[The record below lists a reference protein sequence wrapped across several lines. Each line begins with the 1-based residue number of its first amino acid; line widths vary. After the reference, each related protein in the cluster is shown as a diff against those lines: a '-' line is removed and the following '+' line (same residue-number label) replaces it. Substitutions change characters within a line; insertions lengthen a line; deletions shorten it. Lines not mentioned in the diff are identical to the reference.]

1 MKPPTPPAPPPLN
14 SPPLNSP
21 PANSA
26 HRPEKRFAPQ
36 GDGEAGVGS
45 GAAPPATPAQDGPAL
60 TERQEKILAYV
71 QSFQEERGYPPSIRE
86 IGEHF
91 GIRSTNGVS
100 DHLRALERK
109 GVLQRSGHLSRS
121 LRVVPSDETQA
132 ATELARIKGQ
142 ARIEGQARTKTE
154 ARLANRELV
163 REAYAPGEPELVERE
178 FQREARGNVLPL
190 ARREKNP
197 RDQALVRR
205 ERPDARSQSALVPV
219 LGKVA
224 AGQPLLA
231 VEDAEE
237 TLVVD
242 QYLLGGPGEV
252 FALRVVGESMIEAG
266 ILPGD
271 FVFVK
276 KREAARPGE
285 IVVALLAGE
294 ATVKRWYPEGDTI
307 RLQPENRTMQPIYV
321 RRGDA
326 TQCQLIGTVV
336 GVYRRL

>member
-1 MKPPTPPAPPPLN
+1 M
-14 SPPLNSP
+14 
-21 PANSA
+21 
-26 HRPEKRFAPQ
+26 PQ
-36 GDGEAGVGS
+36 GDGEAVAGQSAVG
-45 GAAPPATPAQDGPAL
+45 PAQDAPAL

-121 LRVVPSDETQA
+121 LRVVPSEETQA
-132 ATELARIKGQ
+132 ATELARMQGQ
-142 ARIEGQARTKTE
+142 ARMKGLARIKTE
-154 ARLANRELV
+154 ARLANRELVNRELV

-294 ATVKRWYPEGDTI
+294 ATVKRWYPEGDSI

>member
-1 MKPPTPPAPPPLN
+1 MKP
-14 SPPLNSP
+14 SPPDRPSDRPLASP
-21 PANSA
+21 KLV
-26 HRPEKRFAPQ
+26 RAP
-36 GDGEAGVGS
+36 VGS
-45 GAAPPATPAQDGPAL
+45 DRQTAGEELPAGREGAAAPEGPAL
-60 TERQEKILAYV
+60 TERQEKILGYV

-132 ATELARIKGQ
+132 ASEQ
-142 ARIEGQARTKTE
+142 ARIKTE
-154 ARLANRELV
+154 ARLATRELV
-163 REAYAPGEPELVERE
+163 RETYAPSEPELVERE
-178 FQREARGNVLPL
+178 IQREIQREPRGNVLPL
-190 ARREKNP
+190 ARREKGL
-197 RDQALVRR
+197 REQALVRR
-205 ERPDARSQSALVPV
+205 DRPDARGQSALVPV

-276 KREAARPGE
+276 KRDAARPGE

-294 ATVKRWYPEGDTI
+294 ATVKRWFPEGDTI
-307 RLQPENRTMQPIYV
+307 RLQPENRAMQPIYV
-321 RRGDA
+321 RKGDA
-326 TQCQLIGTVV
+326 TQCQMLGVVV

>member
-1 MKPPTPPAPPPLN
+1 MKSSPPDRPPA
-14 SPPLNSP
+14 SP
-21 PANSA
+21 PA
-26 HRPEKRFAPQ
+26 APKLVRAPLGSDRQ
-36 GDGEAGVGS
+36 IAGEELPPGRE
-45 GAAPPATPAQDGPAL
+45 GAAAPEGPAL
-60 TERQEKILAYV
+60 TERQEKILGYV

-132 ATELARIKGQ
+132 ASEQ
-142 ARIEGQARTKTE
+142 ARIKTE
-154 ARLANRELV
+154 ARLATRELV
-163 REAYAPGEPELVERE
+163 REAYAPSEPELMERE
-178 FQREARGNVLPL
+178 IQREPRGNVLPL
-190 ARREKNP
+190 AQRQAAGRQAALRDRNQ
-197 RDQALVRR
+197 RDQTLVRR
-205 ERPDARSQSALVPV
+205 DRPDARGQSALVPV

-276 KREAARPGE
+276 KRDAARPGE

-294 ATVKRWYPEGDTI
+294 ATVKRWFPEGDTI
-307 RLQPENRTMQPIYV
+307 RLQPENRAMQPIYV
-321 RRGDA
+321 RKGDA
-326 TQCQLIGTVV
+326 TQCQMLGVVV

>member
-1 MKPPTPPAPPPLN
+1 MKP
-14 SPPLNSP
+14 SPPDRPLASP
-21 PANSA
+21 KLVRAPAGSDRQTA
-26 HRPEKRFAPQ
+26 
-36 GDGEAGVGS
+36 GEELPPGRE
-45 GAAPPATPAQDGPAL
+45 GAAAPEVPAL
-60 TERQEKILAYV
+60 TERQEKILGYV

-132 ATELARIKGQ
+132 ASEQ
-142 ARIEGQARTKTE
+142 ARIKTE
-154 ARLANRELV
+154 ARLATRELV
-163 REAYAPGEPELVERE
+163 RETYAPSEPELVERE
-178 FQREARGNVLPL
+178 IQREIQREPRGNVLSL
-190 ARREKNP
+190 ARRDRGVRE
-197 RDQALVRR
+197 QTLVRR
-205 ERPDARSQSALVPV
+205 DRPDARGQSALVPV

-294 ATVKRWYPEGDTI
+294 ATVKRWFPEGDTI
-307 RLQPENRTMQPIYV
+307 RLQPENRAMQPIYV
-321 RRGDA
+321 RKGDA
-326 TQCQLIGTVV
+326 TQCQMLGVVV

>member
-1 MKPPTPPAPPPLN
+1 M
-14 SPPLNSP
+14 
-21 PANSA
+21 
-26 HRPEKRFAPQ
+26 
-36 GDGEAGVGS
+36 
-45 GAAPPATPAQDGPAL
+45 
-60 TERQEKILAYV
+60 TERQEQILAFV
-71 QSFQEERGYPPSIRE
+71 QSFQEERGYPPSMRE
-86 IGEHF
+86 IGEQF

-121 LRVVPSDETQA
+121 LRVVPSEETPQGVA
-132 ATELARIKGQ
+132 AAAR
-142 ARIEGQARTKTE
+142 ARSSQQLDRGH
-154 ARLANRELV
+154 ELV
-163 REAYAPGEPELVERE
+163 REAFQPGEPELVERVIE
-178 FQREARGNVLPL
+178 RELP
-190 ARREKNP
+190 AN
-197 RDQALVRR
+197 VRR
-205 ERPDARSQSALVPV
+205 LPVGSPGSSRETVVRRDRPDARSQSALVPV

-276 KREAARPGE
+276 KRDTARPGE
-285 IVVALLAGE
+285 IVVALLSGE
-294 ATVKRWYPEGDTI
+294 ATVKRWFPEGDTI

-321 RRGDA
+321 RRGDQ
-326 TQCQLIGTVV
+326 TQCQLLGVVV

>member
-1 MKPPTPPAPPPLN
+1 MT
-14 SPPLNSP
+14 
-21 PANSA
+21 
-26 HRPEKRFAPQ
+26 
-36 GDGEAGVGS
+36 D
-45 GAAPPATPAQDGPAL
+45 
-60 TERQEKILAYV
+60 RQEKILAFV
-71 QSFQEERGYPPSIRE
+71 QSFQEERGYPPSMRE
-86 IGEHF
+86 IGEQF

-121 LRVVPSDETQA
+121 LRVVPSEETPQGVA
-132 ATELARIKGQ
+132 AAARARNVQRDLEQRPNRTQEL
-142 ARIEGQARTKTE
+142 T
-154 ARLANRELV
+154 RETFQ
-163 REAYAPGEPELVERE
+163 PSEPELVERVIE
-178 FQREARGNVLPL
+178 RELPANVRRLQAGRHGSSVRDAGLVRDGGTAREPII
-190 ARREKNP
+190 
-197 RDQALVRR
+197 RR
-205 ERPDARSQSALVPV
+205 ERPEARSQSALVPV

-276 KREAARPGE
+276 KRDTARPGE
-285 IVVALLAGE
+285 IVVVLIGGE
-294 ATVKRWYPEGDTI
+294 ATVKRWFPEGDTI

-321 RRGDA
+321 RRGDQA
-326 TQCQLIGTVV
+326 QCQMLGGVV

>member
-1 MKPPTPPAPPPLN
+1 MSPNSRVPPQPPQAVPV
-14 SPPLNSP
+14 
-21 PANSA
+21 PA
-26 HRPEKRFAPQ
+26 
-36 GDGEAGVGS
+36 GDGNG
-45 GAAPPATPAQDGPAL
+45 L
-60 TERQEKILAYV
+60 TERQEQILGFV
-71 QSFQEERGYPPSIRE
+71 QSFQEERGYPPSMRE
-86 IGEHF
+86 IGEQF

-121 LRVVPSDETQA
+121 LRVVPSEETPQGVA
-132 ATELARIKGQ
+132 AAAR
-142 ARIEGQARTKTE
+142 ARTTQE
-154 ARLANRELV
+154 AVRAQELV
-163 REAYAPGEPELVERE
+163 RESFQPSEPELVERVIE
-178 FQREARGNVLPL
+178 RELPANVRRLP
-190 ARREKNP
+190 AGRSNSSGRESSAG
-197 RDQALVRR
+197 RETSAGRQTLVRR
-205 ERPDARSQSALVPV
+205 DRPDARGQSALVPV

-276 KREAARPGE
+276 KRDAARSGE
-285 IVVALLAGE
+285 IVVALISGE
-294 ATVKRWYPEGDTI
+294 ATVKRWFPEGDTI

-321 RRGDA
+321 RRGDQS
-326 TQCQLIGTVV
+326 QCQMLGVVV